1 MSLRTEDVDA
11 LPRRADSM
19 PPPRRT
25 TVRRIILGAL
35 GFILAASVNAV
46 QAQTP
51 SARPAGPPPSGPG
64 EVKGTIIDSASKT
77 GIERASIALRSKPA
91 NTLVAGAIATADGS
105 FRIQGLPPG
114 VYTLRA
120 TYIGFAPRLQD
131 VTITA
136 AAPVVNVGAIGLR
149 RVVAQL
155 AGVAVTE
162 AQNAVIIEPDR
173 NSYRAK
179 DVAPGAGNAS
189 EVLDNVPSVNI
200 DGDGRVSLR
209 GNENVAVQINGRPTP
224 ISGTQ
229 LGAYLK
235 SLPANIVERVEVV
248 PNPSA
253 RYDPEG
259 MAGIINI
266 VLKANTD
273 LGWSGGANAGV
284 ASQQKNYGSAN
295 VGYQVG
301 DLTTFS
307 NLGINNDRRPVVGIN
322 DRERFN
328 SLSALTGVTNQDI
341 DSRSDNNGQ
350 NFNTNIDYKLTP
362 RDVFSNAIALN
373 HRTGNDGSVSLYEEL
388 NGNRVL
394 TDTYERPRYTDTK
407 GTMFDYTSALKR
419 TFEPRKHEL
428 AGEVRFNRSH
438 DEDATSLW
446 RQPPTASGSTAVS
459 RIERELQNT
468 DALTR
473 TLNAQLDYTRP
484 LGAKGKLE
492 TGYKG
497 TGRWLDR
504 DYLVQ
509 KDSLGTG
516 TYAPSSQSNAF
527 GFDEQVQAGYA
538 VVSQGAGKFDL
549 QGGLRAEHASRDF
562 HLTSPAKSYPFSYNS
577 LFPSGVIMYN
587 ASDALQTKLSY
598 SRRIRRPGTQELN
611 PFPSFFDVQNVMIGN
626 PSLNPEYTDAYEL
639 GITRNFS
646 LGTLQVSPFYR
657 HTKDIIRVDINTQD
671 VIDGREVTSVSF
683 KNLAKS
689 DSWGSDVNG
698 QLRLGSKFTGFA
710 GFNVFKM
717 VTDGGSTTSVGSDAV
732 TWSTRLN
739 GTSQVTPSTS
749 LQASWFYRA
758 PMKIERGE
766 FKAMQMVNLSL
777 RQKVS
782 DRSTLGVRVSDP
794 FNTGNFRI
802 STGNASLM
810 QVTERNF
817 GARAMYL
824 TYQYVYGQQPRIRQP
839 KPDEQPLQGSSGFP

>member
-1 MSLRTEDVDA
+1 M
-11 LPRRADSM
+11 RRY
-19 PPPRRT
+19 
-25 TVRRIILGAL
+25 ILGAVGL
-35 GFILAASVNAV
+35 IMVASVSTLSAQAPAV
-46 QAQTP
+46 
-51 SARPAGPPPSGPG
+51 RPAGPPPSGPG
-64 EVKGTIIDSASKT
+64 EVKGTIIDSASKL
-77 GIERASIALRSKPA
+77 GIERASVALRSKPGNA
-91 NTLVAGAIATADGS
+91 LVAGAIATADGS
-105 FRIQGLPPG
+105 FRVQGLRPG
-114 VYTLRA
+114 VYTIRA
-120 TYIGFAPRLQD
+120 TYIGFAPRTQE
-131 VTITA
+131 VTITP
-136 AAPVVNVGAIGLR
+136 AAPVVNLGAIALR
-149 RVVAQL
+149 RVAAQL

-162 AQNAVIIEPDR
+162 EQSAVVIEPDR

-189 EVLDNVPSVNI
+189 EVLDNVPSVNV
-200 DGDGRVSLR
+200 DGDGKVSLR
-209 GNENVAVQINGRPTP
+209 GNENVAVQINGRPSP

-253 RYDPEG
+253 KYDPEG

-273 LGWSGGANAGV
+273 LGWSGGANAG
-284 ASQQKNYGSAN
+284 AATREKNYGSVN

-328 SLSALTGVTNQDI
+328 SLEALTGVTNQDI
-341 DSRSDNNGQ
+341 VSQADNNGQ
-350 NFNTNIDYKLTP
+350 NFNTNVDYKLTP

-373 HRTGNDGSVSLYEEL
+373 HRTGADGSVSLYEEL
-388 NGNRVL
+388 NGSRVL
-394 TDTYERPRYTDTK
+394 TDRYERPRNTDTK

-428 AGEVRFNRSH
+428 AAEIRFNRSH

-446 RQPPTASGSTAVS
+446 RQPPTPNGSTAIT

-468 DALTR
+468 DALNK

-484 LGAKGKLE
+484 LGGKGKLE

-497 TGRWLDR
+497 TERWLDR
-504 DYLVQ
+504 DYQVQ

-549 QGGLRAEHASRDF
+549 QAGLRAEHASRDF
-562 HLTSPAKSYPFSYNS
+562 HLTAPVKSYPFSYNS

-611 PFPSFFDVQNVMIGN
+611 PFPSFFDVQNVFVGN
-626 PSLNPEYTDAYEL
+626 PALNPEYTDAVEL
-639 GITRNFS
+639 GVTRNFA
-646 LGTLQVSPFYR
+646 LGTLQVSPFFR
-657 HTKDIIRVDINTQD
+657 HTKDVIRVDINTQD
-671 VIDGREVTSVSF
+671 VIDGRDVTSISF

-689 DSWGSDVNG
+689 DSWGADMNG
-698 QLRLGSKFTGFA
+698 QLRLSPKFTGFA
-710 GFNVFKM
+710 GLNVFKM
-717 VTDGGSTTSVGSDAV
+717 VTDGGSTSSLGSDAV

-739 GTSQVTPSTS
+739 GTSQITPSTS

-766 FKAMQMVNLSL
+766 FKSMQMVNFSL
-777 RQKVS
+777 RQKVNE
-782 DRSTLGVRVSDP
+782 RSTLGVRVSDP
-794 FNTGNFRI
+794 FNTGKFRI
-802 STGNASLM
+802 STGNANLM

-817 GARAMYL
+817 GSRAAYI
-824 TYQYVYGQQPRIRQP
+824 TYQYVYGQQPRLRQP
-839 KPDEQPLQGSSGFP
+839 KPDEQPQGTTGFP